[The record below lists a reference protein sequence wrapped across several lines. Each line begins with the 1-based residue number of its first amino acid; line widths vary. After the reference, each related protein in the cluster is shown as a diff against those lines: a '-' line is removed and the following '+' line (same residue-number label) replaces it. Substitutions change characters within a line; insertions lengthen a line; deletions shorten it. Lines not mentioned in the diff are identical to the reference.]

1 MTCADALKYPWLAS
15 APSAPQCLPL
25 YHPDKARNLSA
36 PGRLTS
42 QHPLPITTPERHHT
56 FMGVLSTPG
65 PHSHPSPVVSPVH
78 SPYSPYKIP
87 PKAHGVKH
95 PRASSSL
102 DVPSPRASASP
113 RKRMRAED
121 RDDVAGPSR
130 LRARVSYTSLFG
142 PVPSDVVPGLG
153 LFPY

>member
-1 MTCADALKYPWLAS
+1 MSCADALKYPWLAS

-42 QHPLPITTPERHHT
+42 HHPLPMTTPERHHT
-56 FMGVLSTPG
+56 VMGVLSTPG
-65 PHSHPSPVVSPVH
+65 PHSHPSPVVH
-78 SPYSPYKIP
+78 SPYSPSKVP
-87 PKAHGVKH
+87 PKVHSVKR

-113 RKRMRAED
+113 RKRMRPED

-130 LRARVSYTSLFG
+130 LHARGSYTSLFG
-142 PVPSDVVPGLG
+142 PVPSDNVPGLG
-153 LFPY
+153 LLPY